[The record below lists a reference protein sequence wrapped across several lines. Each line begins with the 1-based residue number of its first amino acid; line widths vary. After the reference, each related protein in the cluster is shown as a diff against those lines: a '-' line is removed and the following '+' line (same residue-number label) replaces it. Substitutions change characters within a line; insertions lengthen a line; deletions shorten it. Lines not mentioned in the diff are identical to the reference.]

1 MPASKEPGKELKN
14 MERFAKIFMVVF
26 WSFAAILYGILFIA
40 GLPFEVLAKSFD
52 DEGYRD

>member
-1 MPASKEPGKELKN
+1 

-40 GLPFEVLAKSFD
+40 GLPFKVLTKSFD